1 MRPDGVSDLRS
12 GAHVHGGFGT
22 GASDRPRMPT
32 LGTHCAAG
40 VEIEVEV
47 LRPLLFEMG
56 LLFSPHPKPLGG
68 SPSPL
73 LIPTVRVV
81 RIEGIV

>member
-32 LGTHCAAG
+32 LGTHRTAG
-40 VEIEVEV
+40 VEREVEV

-56 LLFSPHPKPLGG
+56 LLFAKKGHVLKFSRLQG
-68 SPSPL
+68 SKNKSKAAGL
-73 LIPTVRVV
+73 R
-81 RIEGIV
+81 RA